1 MRVLIV
7 EDEALVA
14 SRLVRLLREVLGERL
29 SSVAVQHSLD
39 SAHFFLQ
46 DTPIDLLLLD
56 LNLNGQDGFDLLQQA
71 VAGSFH
77 TIVVSANRQRAIE
90 AFDYGVLDF
99 VGKPVTAERLQ
110 KALVRFGDRDHRAA
124 APLKY
129 LAVRRRQAI
138 QLLDIGEVLFIKGAG
153 IYSELHLRNGRVEL
167 HDKSLQRLQEVLPP
181 DFQRVH
187 KSYIVRLVDVRQLLS
202 HGSSKYELELLNGT
216 LLPVG
221 RERYKELKQALG

>member
-46 DTPIDLLLLD
+46 DTPVDLLLLD

-138 QLLDIGEVLFIKGAG
+138 QLLYIGEVLIKGAG